1 MNKKYI
7 YSVLLK
13 EVPKGYYVYIPEWD
27 IHTQGDSLANAIK
40 MAKDS
45 ISIMGIEYEDEGIE
59 FPHNKNNNSIKG
71 FDYKTL
77 VEVDIEKYRKKLKQK

>member
-13 EVPKGYYVYIPEWD
+13 EVPNGYYVYIPDWD

-59 FPHNKNNNSIKG
+59 FPHNKKIISKKG

-77 VEVDIEKYRKKLKQK
+77 VEVDIKKYRKKLKQK